1 MEQGDYGNHSGNSR
15 ASRLMGDMKRTDELI
30 YDAKGQL
37 YDEDSA
43 LRNSTDY
50 LTGGATSLAKQTGVS
65 DPDTNNMPITGLD
78 QTLDNSAIAK
88 NDAMLM
94 QENGYG
100 MGAAKMSVLK
110 NRYSS
115 MVHQTQSQTDTF
127 GINGTDP
134 NAGVYKGI
142 VDEANSQ

>member
-78 QTLDNSAIAK
+78 QTLDNSAEA
-88 NDAMLM
+88 AF
-94 QENGYG
+94 ENGYG

-115 MVHQTQSQTDTF
+115 LVHQTADQTATF
-127 GINGTDP
+127 GPGGTNP
-134 NAGVYKGI
+134 NPGVYDGI
-142 VDEANSQ
+142 VDKANG